1 MLASCSKDED
11 DQIPQVTAQELV
23 GTWEFQN
30 PTLAEVVV
38 EGSNMKMVNSLKE
51 ELTSQITENK
61 AISPETITFKS
72 DMTCTAT
79 KKRTDGS
86 FEGFKGTYTVANG
99 RLSAKITGLDN
110 SQKTKSLTGQLV
122 KKGADI
128 FLVIDTKS
136 IQDKL
141 NDRISNPNS
150 SVKEIAISKEMLAAI
165 TEVRCPLKLVK
176 AVEQT
181 PTIYVT
187 AKEIIGTWE
196 FQNPTL
202 AEVVVEGSDKE
213 LVSSNKKDITD
224 GIASGSN
231 MISDVITFKSDMT
244 CTATETRSDG
254 TIEAFKGTYTVTNGR
269 LVVSYTGID
278 SHDHEFYLSG
288 ALESKGGSIYL
299 VVDKQSMIDR
309 YNQILSDPDLSKDDI
324 ADFTNL
330 RASFTTGISNMR
342 CPLKMAKTVE
352 QIPTYNVIA
361 KEIAGTWMFQNPTVA
376 EVIVEGSNKELASQL
391 KKDLTDEIGNGKSV
405 IPEVITFNSDMT
417 CTATQNRTD
426 GSSESYKGTY
436 AVINSRLS
444 GKIFCEGNADLNR
457 DLTGKLEK
465 KGNDIYLVYDKQMA
479 LESFASM
486 IADPRSSAA
495 EIAEYKATVASITTG
510 ISILR
515 CPMKMV
521 KK

>member
-1 MLASCSKDED
+1 MMAATMLASCSKDED

-51 ELTSQITENK
+51 ELTSQIIENK

-176 AVEQT
+176 AAEQT

-202 AEVVVEGSDKE
+202 AEVEVEGSDKE
-213 LVSSNKKDITD
+213 L
-224 GIASGSN
+224 AS
-231 MISDVITFKSDMT
+231 K
-244 CTATETRSDG
+244 
-254 TIEAFKGTYTVTNGR
+254 
-269 LVVSYTGID
+269 
-278 SHDHEFYLSG
+278 
-288 ALESKGGSIYL
+288 
-299 VVDKQSMIDR
+299 
-309 YNQILSDPDLSKDDI
+309 
-324 ADFTNL
+324 
-330 RASFTTGISNMR
+330 
-342 CPLKMAKTVE
+342 
-352 QIPTYNVIA
+352 
-361 KEIAGTWMFQNPTVA
+361 
-376 EVIVEGSNKELASQL
+376 L

-405 IPEVITFNSDMT
+405 IPEVITFNSDMN

-444 GKIFCEGNADLNR
+444 GKIFCAGNADLNR

-465 KGNDIYLVYDKQMA
+465 KGTDLYLVYDKQMA

-486 IADPRSSAA
+486 IADPNSSAE
-495 EIAEYKATVASITTG
+495 EIAEYKATIASITTG